1 MNSTAKGAVHCGKE
15 IIMVRPAYAALILTL
30 TIVTGC
36 TNPKQ
41 ANYSCRPDVSAK
53 VAPPNGTP
61 PLTDAAGD
69 KTCE

>member
-1 MNSTAKGAVHCGKE
+1 
-15 IIMVRPAYAALILTL
+15 MVRPAYAALILTL
-30 TIVTGC
+30 TIVAGC